1 MSSMKIL
8 IVSILVG
15 GLFVFSG
22 CSSKHS
28 LVLNE
33 NYTPKQDVKIEV
45 EAVANKT
52 SKTFEIDIQEM
63 LKKSLNKKL
72 EVDGILWVNNENSK
86 LQLNIDI
93 MEYSEGNAF
102 KRWLIP
108 GWGATVLTIEAILK
122 DSEQVVGKANATR
135 NIAAGGGYTIG
146 AWKTVFDDIA
156 ADVIA
161 DLKEAYKKKNI
172 ALAQSN

>member
-1 MSSMKIL
+1 MNSMKIL
-8 IVSILVG
+8 IVGMLAL
-15 GLFVFSG
+15 GLFMFSG

-45 EAVANKT
+45 ESVANKT
-52 SKTFEIDIQEM
+52 SQTFEIDIQKM
-63 LKKSLNKKL
+63 LKESLNKKL
-72 EVDGILWVNNENSK
+72 KADGILWANNENSK
-86 LQLNIDI
+86 LQLKIDI
-93 MEYSEGNAF
+93 IEYSEGNAF
-102 KRWLIP
+102 KRWIMP
-108 GWGATVLTIEAILK
+108 GWGATILTIEATLK
-122 DSEQVVGKANATR
+122 DSSLVVGKANATR
-135 NIAAGGGYTIG
+135 NIAAGGGFTIG

-172 ALAQSN
+172 ALAKAR

>member
-1 MSSMKIL
+1 MKIL
-8 IVSILVG
+8 IISILVG

-33 NYTPKQDVKIEV
+33 NYTPKQDAKIEV

-52 SKTFEIDIQEM
+52 SQTFEIDIQKM

-72 EVDGILWVNNENSK
+72 EADGILWVNNENSK

-102 KRWLIP
+102 KRWLVP
-108 GWGATVLTIEAILK
+108 GWGATVLTIEATLK
-122 DSEQVVGKANATR
+122 DSDQVVGKANATR
-135 NIAAGGGYTIG
+135 NIVAGGGYTIG

-161 DLKEAYKKKNI
+161 DLKEAYKNKNI
-172 ALAQSN
+172 ALAQAN

>member
-1 MSSMKIL
+1 MKIL